1 MGAGFVVR
9 RMHSCADVPPARR
22 VDLADDE
29 AFDELLPIRLQLKS
43 SLHFTPVDVA
53 RLAARM
59 LAPEPGM
66 SVLDVGAGAGK
77 FCLAAALAMPAV
89 QFVGVEWRPHLV
101 RVATRIARA
110 WGLTN
115 VRFTAADALELD
127 WSGYDA
133 FYFYNPFA
141 EQLFDTELA
150 LDRSID
156 LDAIHFLPYVTA
168 VSRKLAD
175 ARLGTRVVTYHG
187 YGAPLPLGY
196 ALAQAVSIGTDRVEL
211 WLKTQATASGAG
223 SLL

>member
-1 MGAGFVVR
+1 MVR
-9 RMHSCADVPPARR
+9 RVQLRRVVPPARR
-22 VDLADDE
+22 VDPADDQ
-29 AFDELLPIRLQLKS
+29 AFDELLPLNLQRKS
-43 SLHFTPVDVA
+43 SRHFTPVDVA
-53 RLAARM
+53 LRAARL

-101 RVATRIARA
+101 RLATRIASE

-115 VRFTAADALELD
+115 VRFAAADALDLD
-127 WSGYDA
+127 WSGFDA

-141 EQLFDTELA
+141 EQLFDAAHA
-150 LDRSID
+150 LDHSID
-156 LDAIHFLPYVTA
+156 LDAIHYLPYVTA
-168 VSRKLAD
+168 VSRRLAD

-196 ALAQAVSIGTDRVEL
+196 ALAHAAPIGSDRVEL
-211 WLKTQATASGAG
+211 WIKTQATPRGAG